1 VARKKVET
9 SWLASNSAFVQTPLP
24 EALFHLPTCAEG
36 SECVTVYVRMC
47 VYICGGCLGEKSEV
61 KEISTE
67 PENLPQISYSEK
79 CMIST
84 QSS

>member
-1 VARKKVET
+1 
-9 SWLASNSAFVQTPLP
+9 
-24 EALFHLPTCAEG
+24 
-36 SECVTVYVRMC
+36 MC